1 MKKLLFILSLFLSFN
16 TNAKIITG
24 EPCGDECTWSFDT
37 DTGELTISGNG
48 AIKDYTFNYEG
59 AGGLPTSNPAP
70 WYQNLEIRSNITKL
84 VIEEGIT
91 SIGHHAF
98 EDTPIQEVVLPSTIT
113 SIGWEAFANNSN
125 LQKINLPEGLTSLS
139 PYTISSEAP
148 LSSLILPSTLTQI
161 YSYTL
166 PYKVE
171 ELVIPE
177 NVTYISDLAFSG
189 LNAEDSQLKKLYC
202 STALADQCA
211 ALVASLKDTS
221 KAVDVVTYQKTPD
234 GQVFY
239 NSKWYASAND
249 IALKNNIKKRIYTI
263 DEANKITKPTGNR
276 VKIKYR

>member
-1 MKKLLFILSLFLSFN
+1 MKKLLFILSIFLSFN

-48 AIKDYTFNYEG
+48 AIKDYPFSYRG
-59 AGGLPTSNPAP
+59 ANGLPTSNPAP
-70 WYQNLEIRSNITKL
+70 WYQNLEIRNNIAKL

-91 SIGHHAF
+91 SVGAHAF
-98 EDTPIQEVVLPSTIT
+98 EDTLIQEVVLPSTIT
-113 SIGWEAFANNSN
+113 SIGWEAFANNSD
-125 LQKINLPEGLTSLS
+125 LQKINLPEGLTSLL
-139 PYTISSEAP
+139 PYTISTGAP

-161 YSYTL
+161 YNYTL

-202 STALADQCA
+202 STALAEQCA

-263 DEANKITKPTGNR
+263 DEADKITKPTGNR